1 MSWWVASA
9 LAALL
14 TGVALQPLL
23 IPWLRRMGVMDVP
36 NHRSSHVE
44 ATPRGGGIAVLAALG
59 VGLVVAQVGAPAWIT
74 FAGCLALAAI
84 GLVDDFGEVDAKVR
98 LAALLLVGAGAGGLL
113 ESPLPLVLAIPFMAA
128 WTAAYVNAFNFMDGI
143 NGISALSG
151 IVAGGAFMAMGSGYD
166 SPELAGLG
174 AALLGACLSF
184 LPFNLPR
191 AKVFLGDVGSY
202 GVGFVIAAGVWLAWG
217 AGAPLLL
224 AASPTVVYLADTGW
238 TLLRRAH
245 SGAPLMQAHREH
257 AYQRLVA
264 GGRSHT
270 AVSLMVAGASGAIVL
285 LAWAGAERGVGGGI
299 IATLASA
306 VVVGGYLGAASR
318 AVRSQV

>member
-1 MSWWVASA
+1 VNPSLAGA

-14 TGVALQPLL
+14 SGVALQPLL
-23 IPWLRRMGVMDVP
+23 IPWLRRLGVMDVP

-44 ATPRGGGIAVLAALG
+44 VTPRGGGIAVLAALG

-74 FAGCLALAAI
+74 FAGCLMLAAI

-98 LAALLLVGAGAGGLL
+98 LTALLLVGAGAGGLL

-143 NGISALSG
+143 NGISALTG
-151 IVAGGAFMAMGSGYD
+151 IVAGGAYVAIGTAYD
-166 SPELAGLG
+166 SAALVALG

-191 AKVFLGDVGSY
+191 ARVFLGDVGSY
-202 GVGFVIAAGVWLAWG
+202 GVGFVIAACAWLAWG
-217 AGAPLLL
+217 AGVPLLL
-224 AASPTVVYLADTGW
+224 AVSPTVIYLADTGW
-238 TLLRRAH
+238 TLLRRAR
-245 SGAPLMQAHREH
+245 SGAPLMEAHREH
-257 AYQRLVA
+257 TYQLLVA

-270 AVSLMVAGASGAIVL
+270 QVSLVVAGASGAIVL
-285 LAWAGAERGVGGGI
+285 LAWAGAERDLGGGI
-299 IATLASA
+299 IATLVAA

-318 AVRSQV
+318 VVRSQV